1 MTIIITITVFGLVT
15 FSVLAL
21 IRSFHKSDIYEQR
34 LRQLQI
40 GEKPASKPTKAG
52 KRVITT
58 NIISSIAK
66 IFAARAFTEQ
76 VQVQLIRA
84 GIMLKGEE
92 YITICLMWI
101 IILPL
106 LILLLTHNLWFSS
119 ALLLIGAFVPR
130 AYLNHRK
137 ESRTAALNQQL
148 GDALVAM
155 ANSLRAGFGFQ
166 QAMDTVRRE
175 LPAPISDE
183 FSWTLREM
191 NLGFSQDEALLNM
204 GKRVNSDDLNM
215 VITAIL
221 IQRQVGG
228 NLAEILDNISN
239 TIRERARLKREI
251 KILTAQG
258 RLSGLIIGLL
268 PVALILAMMA
278 INPDYIGLLFQDPRG
293 IYLLVTAG
301 IMMLTGAVLI
311 RKIIQI
317 DL

>member
-15 FSVLAL
+15 FLVLAL
-21 IRSFHKSDIYEQR
+21 IRSLNKSDIYEQR
-34 LRQLQI
+34 LRQLQ
-40 GEKPASKPTKAG
+40 GADNGTPKAAKDQKKG
-52 KRVITT
+52 ITT
-58 NIISSIAK
+58 NIISTIAK

-76 VQVQLIRA
+76 VQVELIRA

-92 YITICLMWI
+92 YITICLMWLI
-101 IILPL
+101 IIPF
-106 LILLLTHNLWFSS
+106 LILLLTHNLGLSLV
-119 ALLLIGAFVPR
+119 LLLIGAFIPR

-175 LPAPISDE
+175 LPSPISDE
-183 FSWTLREM
+183 FTWTLREM
-191 NLGFSQDEALLNM
+191 NLGFSQEEALLNM

-278 INPDYIGLLFQDPRG
+278 INPDYIGFLFKDPRG

-301 IMMLTGAVLI
+301 LMMLTGAVMI